1 MDKNIPAEERKKVT
15 GDIDR
20 LPRKA
25 HALRAVESL
34 RGRKSTRRKTGL
46 ER

>member
-1 MDKNIPAEERKKVT
+1 MDKNIPVEQRKKVT

-20 LPRKA
+20 LPRNA
-25 HALRAVESL
+25 HAVRAVESL
-34 RGRKSTRRKTGL
+34 RAEVNARKTGL